1 MSDKFKC
8 PYCGKDTFK
17 ANFGLTNHMKTC
29 DKKPK
34 VVDNSDDPRDQDPRY
49 RKVKNLPH
57 QLVASRDQIGR
68 ESPAASRTIPFEAGG
83 GAFYMF
89 PDYILTMIELN
100 FAAALGEHILTNGSS
115 NKAVLAFGHQCKK
128 ISDLE

>member
-1 MSDKFKC
+1 
-8 PYCGKDTFK
+8 
-17 ANFGLTNHMKTC
+17 MKSC

-34 VVDNSDDPRDQDPRY
+34 VGDNSNDPRDQDPRY
-49 RKVKNLPH
+49 QKIKESPH
-57 QLVASRDQIGR
+57 KPSVPRCQTGR
-68 ESPAASRTIPFEAGG
+68 ESPAANRIVPFEAGG